1 MYRFGFFFHLPANSR
16 LNQELVL
23 GFDND
28 RFRFYFIDNDIIPN
42 TYHYSTDRYY
52 ELNICVLYSNLGEQV
67 TDIIFLNDLNIEGLL
82 RNNISPNPQI
92 RILVGKSDESNDLIN
107 GTKSI
112 FDNDRLTP
120 KEITFGKLVL
130 EKFVSGQ
137 YISKLKI
144 DATYIS
150 ASDLYIEHKWKG
162 IIKKFKE
169 YIDSIDLE
177 QMLNSLW
184 VKVWDYHKT
193 KIGDDDTYYVYREA
207 KLLDGTIITDP
218 YLKNIIGIGEVCIEK
233 ESGYTS
239 FFQKPN
245 IPFGVYENE
254 ILAEEKR
261 RIICQYSKEEHMGW
275 LFYNQLFKQENIK
288 RDIANWD
295 KREKD
300 ALIGLKNQ
308 FYYIELNSLDHRL
321 FYDFSS
327 CIIDHNEILKRINRL
342 ISHIQENTPPLYVII
357 SGIIPFGE
365 VNKWTIKIQ
374 EIIQSLSTDKRLI
387 LISGNANGAENIA
400 MRYAL
405 ENQIEV
411 ISNYNNWT
419 LCGRDKC
426 VERAKEMIAQSQ
438 LLIIT
443 ECDSYLSR
451 NLILEAKAKG
461 IPVKIIK

>member
-52 ELNICVLYSNLGEQV
+52 ELNICVLYSNLGEHV

-162 IIKKFKE
+162 IIKK
-169 YIDSIDLE
+169 
-177 QMLNSLW
+177 
-184 VKVWDYHKT
+184 
-193 KIGDDDTYYVYREA
+193 
-207 KLLDGTIITDP
+207 
-218 YLKNIIGIGEVCIEK
+218 
-233 ESGYTS
+233 
-239 FFQKPN
+239 
-245 IPFGVYENE
+245 
-254 ILAEEKR
+254 
-261 RIICQYSKEEHMGW
+261 
-275 LFYNQLFKQENIK
+275 
-288 RDIANWD
+288 
-295 KREKD
+295 
-300 ALIGLKNQ
+300 
-308 FYYIELNSLDHRL
+308 
-321 FYDFSS
+321 
-327 CIIDHNEILKRINRL
+327 
-342 ISHIQENTPPLYVII
+342 
-357 SGIIPFGE
+357 
-365 VNKWTIKIQ
+365 
-374 EIIQSLSTDKRLI
+374 
-387 LISGNANGAENIA
+387 
-400 MRYAL
+400 
-405 ENQIEV
+405 
-411 ISNYNNWT
+411 
-419 LCGRDKC
+419 
-426 VERAKEMIAQSQ
+426 
-438 LLIIT
+438 
-443 ECDSYLSR
+443 
-451 NLILEAKAKG
+451 
-461 IPVKIIK
+461 